1 MRSKGET
8 GPGEDSRVSAR
19 GELASWARTIRGG
32 RSGPS
37 AANGSTLGTTAENT
51 VGVKTG
57 AGTAS
62 TELKIAPREQHE
74 AQALHL
80 CLLASLTLAEATET
94 AETAETADSSSDSSS
109 TSAAAWGCSCPCAA
123 APS

>member
-1 MRSKGET
+1 MLHAQ
-8 GPGEDSRVSAR
+8 PGRD
-19 GELASWARTIRGG
+19 RTIRGG

-37 AANGSTLGTTAENT
+37 AAKVSTPGTTVENT

-62 TELKIAPREQHE
+62 TELRIAPMEQQE

-80 CLLASLTLAEATET
+80 CWLASLTLAEA
-94 AETAETADSSSDSSS
+94 AEADEPL
-109 TSAAAWGCSCPCAA
+109 SA
-123 APS
+123 